1 MQAYK
6 QMVSVAK
13 QQGISL
19 IELMISMAL
28 GLFLLA
34 GLSYA
39 FITMSNTAVTRKNLS
54 DVHDTQRISM
64 YLLSSFIQQTGYY
77 IYASGVTSTTAFPAE
92 TVTGNGSTITF
103 AAGQTISGTSAT
115 SDSISVRYF
124 ANSDFPQGTCSN
136 ISSTSAN
143 IKYTDVFSIN
153 AAGSLICEET
163 AGGTYS
169 SRVIADNVSKMVVT
183 YGVEKNANSGS
194 VNIYVT
200 DPSLFPVT
208 YLWSAI
214 KTVTITLT
222 YKYKDPIT
230 GAASPKD
237 FSRTI
242 PVMNAV
248 I

>member
-6 QMVSVAK
+6 AMKNMDK
-13 QQGISL
+13 QQGLSL

-34 GLSYA
+34 GLSYV
-39 FITMSNTAVTRKNLS
+39 FITMNNTAITRKNLS

-77 IYASGVTSTTAFPAE
+77 IYSSGVTSTTAFPAE
-92 TVTGNGSTITF
+92 TVTGNGGTITF
-103 AAGQTISGTSAT
+103 AAGQTVSGTSAA

-124 ANSDFPQGTCSN
+124 ANRDFPQGTCSN
-136 ISSTSAN
+136 MSSSSADA
-143 IKYTDVFSIN
+143 KYTDVFSIN
-153 AAGSLICEET
+153 STGSLICEET
-163 AGGTYS
+163 TGTTYS
-169 SRVIADNVSKMVVT
+169 SRVIADNVTKMKVT

-194 VNIYVT
+194 VNLYET
-200 DPSLFPVT
+200 DPSKFPAT
-208 YLWSAI
+208 YPWSAI

-222 YKYKDPIT
+222 YKYENPIT
-230 GAASPKD
+230 RASSLKD